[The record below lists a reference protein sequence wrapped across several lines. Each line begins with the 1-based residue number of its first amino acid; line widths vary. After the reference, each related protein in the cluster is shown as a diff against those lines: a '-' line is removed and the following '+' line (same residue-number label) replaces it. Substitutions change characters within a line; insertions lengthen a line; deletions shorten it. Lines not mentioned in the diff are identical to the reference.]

1 MAALLPVHVHNILL
15 GRTLKRVYL
24 AGTGCVCAS
33 TAVAYKRKVF
43 PSTLC
48 PTVRHRGLVA
58 GVVPNCALSSRL
70 MLLPSYLFWIT
81 QRPGCRYGRR
91 LRSIRHPRTVGLASF
106 YLSSIQ
112 HVCSTVSTC
121 YASLIFPPLGELA
134 SPDLEPGMF

>member
-15 GRTLKRVYL
+15 GRTLTRVYL

-70 MLLPSYLFWIT
+70 MFCHHTSF
-81 QRPGCRYGRR
+81 GS
-91 LRSIRHPRTVGLASF
+91 RSGLDA
-106 YLSSIQ
+106 
-112 HVCSTVSTC
+112 
-121 YASLIFPPLGELA
+121 
-134 SPDLEPGMF
+134 GMVVD